1 MNDQGDSMRAE
12 HKLSFSDMTSM
23 SIEERRSLARELM
36 AGREGSAPARRV
48 SPEWGRFEF
57 LPPLDWEGADRE
69 ARRLLASMS
78 LEQKIGQMTS
88 NTSIEEYI
96 PACIKYN
103 DKPYVAGEDLGL
115 GIPGIKFSDGP
126 AGIVMGDSST
136 CFPVSIARGATW
148 DVELEEAVGDAM
160 GKEARALGAN
170 FFGGVCINL
179 LRHPAWGRSQ
189 ETYGEDPCLLGAMGS
204 ALVKGAQRHVMA
216 CVKHFALNSMEN
228 SRYKVDVTIDERTL
242 REVYLPH
249 FRKCVEAGAAA
260 VMAAYNKFRG
270 DYCGESRYLLKSI
283 LRDDWGFEGIVISD
297 FTYGIRD
304 GAKAAAAGMG
314 IEMPVEA
321 HYGRELLEACIRGE
335 VAESLIDETVLAI
348 LRTKILFARRLG
360 GRSYSKAL
368 LACPEHAALAVQVAR
383 ESIVLLKNEGNLLPL
398 KARETRKIAVLG
410 ALASRPNI
418 GEMKGSSHVYP
429 PYVVTPLEGLRRRAE
444 GIEIAYAE
452 CGGFEGGGAGSADM
466 AQLRA
471 AISGADAVVAVV
483 GLTSDDEGEY
493 IPYWS
498 TGCGGDRLDLG
509 LKRRDVDMIREAA
522 TLNPRLIVVLQ
533 GGGAIMTAPWDD
545 VARAILMTWYPGMEG
560 GKALAE
566 VLFGDCNPSGK
577 LPLTIPASLDQLPP
591 FERDTEAIT
600 YDFYHGY
607 FLADR
612 DASTVAYPFGFGKS
626 YTSFGYSDLAA
637 FVSAAG
643 NERKLDVSVR
653 VENTGSVAGEEVV
666 QIYVGYRGSTV
677 TRHAKDLKAFGRVA
691 LEPGEAARFGR
702 TIALSDLAY
711 YSPEKKG
718 WILEDIEYV
727 VYAGASSRPEDLLET
742 RFRLN

>member
-1 MNDQGDSMRAE
+1 MRDQGDSMGAE
-12 HKLSFSDMTSM
+12 RKLSFSDMTSM
-23 SIEERRSLARELM
+23 RIEDRRALARELM
-36 AGREGSAPARRV
+36 AKAEVSAPPARV
-48 SPEWGRFEF
+48 SPEWGRFES
-57 LPPLDWEGADRE
+57 LQPLDRDGSDRE

-96 PACIKYN
+96 PACVKYN
-103 DKPYVAGEDLGL
+103 DKPYVAGEDLSL
-115 GIPGIKFSDGP
+115 GIPGIKFTDGP

-148 DVELEEAVGDAM
+148 DIELEEAVGDAM
-160 GKEARALGAN
+160 GEEARALGAN
-170 FFGGVCINL
+170 FFGGVCVNL

-204 ALVKGAQRHVMA
+204 ALVRGTQRHVMA
-216 CVKHFALNSMEN
+216 CVKHFALNSIEN
-228 SRYKVDVTIDERTL
+228 SRYKVDVAADERSL

-260 VMAAYNKFRG
+260 VMTAYNKFRG
-270 DYCGESRYLLKSI
+270 EYCGENPYLLKSI
-283 LRDDWGFEGIVISD
+283 LREDWGFEGIVISD

-321 HYGRELLEACIRGE
+321 HYGKKLLDACLRGE

-348 LRTKILFARRLG
+348 LRTKISFAQRLAG
-360 GRSYSKAL
+360 TAYTRSL
-368 LACPEHAALAVQVAR
+368 LASPEHVALAARVAR
-383 ESIVLLKNEGNLLPL
+383 ESIVLLKNEGDLLPL
-398 KARETRKIAVLG
+398 NAGKTRKIAVLG
-410 ALASRPNI
+410 LLAARPNI

-429 PYVVTPLEGLRRRAE
+429 PYVVTPLEGLRHRAE

-452 CGGFEGGGAGSADM
+452 GADAER
-466 AQLRA
+466 LRA
-471 AISGADAVVAVV
+471 AVSGADAVVAVV

-522 TLNPRLIVVLQ
+522 SLNPRLIVVLQ

-545 VARAILMTWYPGMEG
+545 DARAILMTWYPGMEG
-560 GKALAE
+560 GNALAD

-577 LPLTIPASLDQLPP
+577 LPLTIPASYDQLPH
-591 FERDTEAIT
+591 FECDTEAIT

-612 DASTVAYPFGFGKS
+612 DASRVAYPFGFGMS
-626 YTSFGYSDLAA
+626 YTSFAYSELAA
-637 FVSAAG
+637 SISALG
-643 NERKLDVSVR
+643 DTGKLDVSVR
-653 VENTGSVAGEEVV
+653 VENRGAMAGVEVV
-666 QIYVGYRGSTV
+666 QLYVGYQGSAV
-677 TRHAKDLKAFGRVA
+677 ERHAKDLKAFGRIA
-691 LEPGEAARFGR
+691 LKPGESGLFRG
-702 TIALSDLAY
+702 TIALRDLAY
-711 YSPEKKG
+711 YCPEKRE
-718 WILEDIEYV
+718 WVLEDIEYI
-727 VYAGASSRPEDLLET
+727 VYAGASSKPEDLLHT
-742 RFRLN
+742 RLRLR